1 MAARVWTRPRNDE
14 HTFDYD
20 WRVRPL
26 GTASILH
33 ADLDAFYAS
42 VEQLLDP
49 SLKGRPVAVGGSVV
63 LAASYEARAYGVR
76 GGMPGRE
83 ARKLCPT
90 IQFVGGHFREY
101 QRLGD
106 EVIAVLND
114 FTPLVERVSIDEA
127 FLDVS
132 GSVHLFGPPRRIA
145 AGIRERVWNEIG
157 LPLSIGVARTK
168 HLAKVASQVAKPDGL
183 VVVEPSDEQAFL
195 DPLPVG
201 LIWGVGRVTEE
212 RLYQAGI
219 STIGQLASTASPILE
234 RLVGVANSS
243 KWASLAANVDPRQ
256 VETTRR
262 SKSVGAQAALGR
274 QLAAPPLVRETLGF
288 LADRVAGRLRDGD
301 QGGRTVTVRVRFP
314 GLRSVTRS
322 ITLEAP
328 VSATLR
334 LTELATELV
343 HSALTD
349 HPDEG
354 EITLLAISVS
364 NLCSETPVQLEL
376 PLALRA
382 AGVDDGPNSPTGS
395 ARNNTDRS
403 VDAIRQKFGRA
414 AVGYAA
420 VLFSNGH
427 RVPDEF
433 RELAEHPTRR

>member
-1 MAARVWTRPRNDE
+1 MRPI
-14 HTFDYD
+14 
-20 WRVRPL
+20 

-76 GGMPGRE
+76 GGMPGRQ
-83 ARKLCPT
+83 ARELCPT
-90 IQFVGGHFREY
+90 IRFVGGHFREY

-106 EVIAVLND
+106 AVIAVLND

-145 AGIRERVWNEIG
+145 LGIRERVWKEIG

-234 RLVGVANSS
+234 HLLGVTNSS
-243 KWASLAANVDPRQ
+243 KLASLAASIDPRQ

-288 LADRVAGRLRDGD
+288 LADRVAGRLRECD

-322 ITLEAP
+322 ITLGAP
-328 VSATLR
+328 VSATLS
-334 LTELATELV
+334 LTELATRLV
-343 HSALTD
+343 YSALTD
-349 HPDEG
+349 HPDEE

-364 NLCSETPVQLEL
+364 NLCNETPVQLEL
-376 PLALRA
+376 PLLLRA
-382 AGVDDGPNSPTGS
+382 VGVDDGPNSATGS
-395 ARNNTDRS
+395 ARRDTDRS
-403 VDAIRQKFGRA
+403 VDAIRQKFGRT

-433 RELAEHPTRR
+433 RELAEHPTGR